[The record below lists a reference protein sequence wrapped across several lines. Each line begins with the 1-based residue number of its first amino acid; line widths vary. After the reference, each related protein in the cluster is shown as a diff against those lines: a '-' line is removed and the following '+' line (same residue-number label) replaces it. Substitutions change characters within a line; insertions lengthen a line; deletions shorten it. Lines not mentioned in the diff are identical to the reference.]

1 MNSMDIDRVS
11 NWIPSIDIPSIPLQE
26 INQNHQLETNTKK
39 TRYATIGCISIINTQ
54 ATYNKPTDIII
65 IIIIYLIYLLF
76 WWRIGLL
83 VS

>member
-1 MNSMDIDRVS
+1 MVMNSMDIDRVS

-54 ATYNKPTDIII
+54 ATVKTTV
-65 IIIIYLIYLLF
+65 LLYLL
-76 WWRIGLL
+76 
-83 VS
+83 VYYSPQ